1 MPALIGLAG
10 TARAAKFNLKFASE
24 MVDTHPAII
33 RTREAADAIRRE
45 TQGEVDIRIFPNAQL
60 GSGQEMLTQIRTG
73 AVDFYPAAAAGL
85 SGLVPVTSISSL
97 GFAFSGYDQVW
108 AAMDGKLG
116 AFIREEIAKTNAVLA
131 LEAMWDNGFRQITNN
146 TRPIERPD
154 DLKGIKLRVP
164 QSAMYTSMFAA
175 LGAAPAAL
183 SVAELY
189 TALQTKLVDG
199 QENPLLII
207 DLYKYYEVQKYCSLS
222 NHMWDGFWILAN
234 KRSWERMPP
243 DMRQIVAD
251 RLNGAA
257 RAMRTDVIELNKG
270 VTERLQKTGLAIN
283 PVADRAAFRKALSEA
298 GFYATW
304 RKSYGADAWSVLE
317 ATSGPLS

>member
-1 MPALIGLAG
+1 
-10 TARAAKFNLKFASE
+10 
-24 MVDTHPAII
+24 
-33 RTREAADAIRRE
+33 
-45 TQGEVDIRIFPNAQL
+45 VDIRIFPNAQL

-85 SGLVPVTSISSL
+85 SGLVPVASISSL

-116 AFIREEIAKTNAVLA
+116 AFIREEIAKTGAVLA
-131 LEAMWDNGFRQITNN
+131 LEAIWDNGFRQITNN

-154 DLKGIKLRVP
+154 DLKGIKLRIP
-164 QSAMYTSMFAA
+164 QAAMYTSMFAA
-175 LGAAPAAL
+175 LGASPAAL

-234 KRSWERMPP
+234 KRAWERMPAV
-243 DMRQIVAD
+243 MRQIVAD
-251 RLNGAA
+251 RLNDAA
-257 RAMRTDVIELNKG
+257 RAMRTDVVEMNKG
-270 VTERLQKTGLAIN
+270 VTERLEKTGLAIN
-283 PVADRAAFRKALSEA
+283 PVADRSAFRKALSDA

-304 RKSYGADAWSVLE
+304 RTSYGADAWSVLE